1 MYNYYKIVS
10 LSFISFSFM
19 TFKRL
24 FKESFV
30 VMAWILG
37 FIWGISNIPINA
49 DIFSPIS
56 DAFKNFEITDIYF
69 SNFKE
74 SENVESNIVLVN
86 IGKLNRGGL
95 AELVNVLNEFEPKAI
110 GIDAFFRKP
119 MDPLLDSALAQAFS
133 RTKNL
138 VLVSE
143 LIENDSTGKIDTIK
157 YSNAMFMQYAQSGF
171 ADMIAEGK
179 NSLNTAR
186 DCIPKEIYKG
196 TLLLSFPSKLVSIF
210 APEKLE
216 RYIARNKDVEAINY
230 VGNINVHEEG
240 STVNSKNVFPA
251 LDWYEVLDK
260 KFTPET
266 IKGKIVIM
274 GFMGD
279 EIGQNNWQDKFCTPL
294 NSQYVGRT
302 APDMYGVVVHA
313 NIASMILKEKYIND
327 MPNWLNWSLSLSLI
341 FTMILGFNWLFL
353 NTAEWWDG
361 INMILSLIGV
371 LLISVF
377 MVTIFHLY
385 NYTFDI
391 TLASVALLLSGNLI
405 EIYWG
410 ILRPLYM
417 GTKEKVVYLNHKNH
431 SNKSL

>member
-1 MYNYYKIVS
+1 MYNYIKIVP
-10 LSFISFSFM
+10 LRFISFIFM

-24 FKESFV
+24 FRESFW
-30 VMAWILG
+30 VMAWVLT
-37 FIWGISNIPINA
+37 FIWGVSNISINA
-49 DIFSPIS
+49 EMLSPIS
-56 DAFKNFEITDIYF
+56 DAFKDFETTDIYF

-74 SENVESNIVLVN
+74 NEEVENNIVLVN
-86 IGKLNRGGL
+86 IGNLSRGGL
-95 AELVNVLNEFEPKAI
+95 ADLVNVLNEFEPKVI
-110 GIDAFFRKP
+110 GIDAFFRNPK
-119 MDPLLDSALAQAFS
+119 DPQFDLELIEAFS

-143 LIENDSTGKIDTIK
+143 LIENDSTDNVDTIN
-157 YSNAMFMQYAQSGF
+157 YSNPIFMQYAQSGF
-171 ADMIAEGK
+171 ADMIAQGK
-179 NSLNTAR
+179 HSLNTAR
-186 DCIPKEIYKG
+186 DCIPKEIYQG
-196 TLLLSFPSKLVSIF
+196 DTLLSFPSKLVALF
-210 APEKLE
+210 APEKLK
-216 RYIARNKDVEAINY
+216 RYLARNNDVETINY

-251 LDWYEVLDK
+251 LDWYDVLDK

-313 NIASMILKEKYIND
+313 NIASMILKEKYIED
-327 MPNWLNWSLSLSLI
+327 IPAWLNWTFSLSLI
-341 FTMILGFNWLFL
+341 FIMIWTFNWLFL
-353 NTAEWWDG
+353 NSAELWDG
-361 INMILSLIGV
+361 INMILSVLGV
-371 LLISVF
+371 LIISVF

-385 NYTFDI
+385 GYRFDI
-391 TLASVALLLSGNLI
+391 TLASVALLLSGNLV

-410 ILRPLYM
+410 ILKPLYM
-417 GTKEKVVYLNHKNH
+417 RTKEKVVYLKHKIFTDKT
-431 SNKSL
+431 S